1 MLSVSQALWLN
12 GQAGNVS
19 WNTSGGDILILFILF
34 IIFQS
39 TLDNE
44 LFSKHQIFSIVL
56 MLLNKY

>member
-1 MLSVSQALWLN
+1 MVSVSQTLWLH

-19 WNTSGGDILILFILF
+19 WNTSGCDILILFIIF

>member
-1 MLSVSQALWLN
+1 MVSVSQTLWLH

-19 WNTSGGDILILFILF
+19 WNTSGCDILILFIIF

-56 MLLNKY
+56 L